1 MRTSYVEEILTW
13 RKNADE
19 AIRRENS
26 WLALAG
32 LFWLEQGVNTVGSS
46 PESVVRL
53 PESAPGRIGEI
64 KLEGSTA
71 SFRSAYP
78 EIRAN
83 GDTVREAVLQPDTS
97 GDPTQITLKDLT
109 FILIERY
116 GQFGVRLWDNGRAQR
131 RSFPTRSWYP
141 IAEKYRL
148 SGRFDPYPAAKSTQM
163 ADISGSL
170 HEGTV
175 DGSVTFQLE
184 NRTFTLE
191 ASKSEE
197 HELFIMFA
205 DLSNGKETY
214 PPGRYLV
221 AELDGDGNNVN
232 LDFNKAYNP
241 PCAFTDYATCLFAP
255 EQNRLAVPMEA
266 GELYAGKTGLNE
278 KY

>member
-1 MRTSYVEEILTW
+1 MQSSYVKEILTW

-32 LFWLEQGVNTVGSS
+32 LFWLEQGVNTVGSD

-53 PESAPGRIGEI
+53 PNSAPGQIGEI
-64 KLEGSTA
+64 KLEGNTA
-71 SFRSAYP
+71 SFRSTYP
-78 EIRAN
+78 EIHADGEN
-83 GDTVREAVLQPDTS
+83 IREVVLQPDTT
-97 GDPTQITLKDLT
+97 GDPTQVTLKDLT

-116 GQFGVRLWDNGRAQR
+116 GQFGIRLWDNGREQR

-163 ADISGSL
+163 VDISGIL
-170 HEGTV
+170 REGTV
-175 DGSVTFQLE
+175 DGLVTFHHKK
-184 NRTFTLE
+184 RTFTLE
-191 ASKSEE
+191 ASKSED

-255 EQNRLAVPMEA
+255 DQNRLEVLIEA

-278 KY
+278 KN

>member
-1 MRTSYVEEILTW
+1 MRNPYVKEILTW
-13 RKNADE
+13 RNNANE

-32 LFWLEQGVNTVGSS
+32 LFWLEQGINPVGSD
-46 PESVVRL
+46 PESAVRL
-53 PESAPGRIGEI
+53 PDSAPGRIGEI
-64 KLEGSTA
+64 KLEGNTA
-71 SFRSAYP
+71 SFHSTFP
-78 EIRAN
+78 GIRVD
-83 GDTVREAVLQPDTS
+83 GKVIREVVLQPDTT
-97 GDPTQITLKDLT
+97 GDPTQVTLNELT

-116 GQFGVRLWDNGRAQR
+116 GQLGVRLWDNSREQR

-163 ADISGSL
+163 VDISGIL
-170 HEGTV
+170 REGTV
-175 DGSVTFQLE
+175 DGLVTFQHK

-191 ASKSEE
+191 ASKSEH

-221 AELDGDGNNVN
+221 AELDGDGNVN

-241 PCAFTDYATCLFAP
+241 PCAHTDYATCLFAP
-255 EQNRLAVPMEA
+255 EQNRLEVPIEA

-278 KY
+278 KK